1 MANSDFLPSV
11 ELTLNDLGLRIAPPP
26 AGPKLTL
33 LGITSNT
40 TLPIREPMT
49 VSSAEKAMNAL
60 YFSGAS
66 GPTFPGELA
75 LAIEEATAAGAPN
88 IEVIIIGTYTGNPLL
103 QYICPTGTGLRY
115 NDLSGAYEVLKN
127 RDIDVVVPVGAY
139 IDDIKT
145 GLTANTN
152 YGVQLANFLYQST
165 KSQNSA
171 VGVIAT
177 SPVVYWAIQRYT
189 GLCLDITGG
198 AASRDPSLF
207 AEMTGLANVDA
218 SGSIRNVF
226 FSTPSTALTNEW
238 LAYHSYYQT
247 GLTPASVLSGYFK
260 TSVFSGVY
268 YNTAY
273 ISYLHGSYDLS
284 FNRFENAATSSQL
297 AGDYFTYWQA
307 RGSDGAF
314 ATDGRG
320 VKVDAGAYVSVF
332 CSPVKTAT
340 TQTSTLSTVLGAS
353 ISNSYHTTAG
363 AAAYGGAILSLA
375 PQSSTTNKPIGG
387 LIPLKTISAAQANIL
402 TGLRLV
408 TMYTRSK
415 GFVVASGVT
424 GAYNV
429 NQYLRSDFVRLTTVR
444 IVHTVVDLI
453 RAIGDKFLGEPNNAP
468 QMNALN
474 AEIDQVLLSMKSA
487 QALNGYDFVVSST
500 PEQRVLGQA
509 DVSLTLVPAFEITKI
524 NLTVSL
530 ADSI

>member
-1 MANSDFLPSV
+1 MANNDFLPTT

-40 TLPIREPMT
+40 SIPVREPMT

-66 GPTFPGELA
+66 GPTFPGELS
-75 LAIEEATAAGAPN
+75 LAIEEATIAGAPN
-88 IEVIIIGTYTGNPLL
+88 IEVIVIGTYTGNPLL
-103 QYICPTGTGLRY
+103 HYVCPTGTGLRY

-152 YGVQLANFLYQST
+152 YGVQLANFLYQAT

-177 SPVVYWAIQRYT
+177 SPIVYWALQRAT

-198 AASRDPSLF
+198 ASSRDASLF
-207 AEMTGLANVDA
+207 TEITGFAQTDM
-218 SGSIRNVF
+218 SGSIKNVLF
-226 FSTPSTALTNEW
+226 GAPSTTLTNEW

-247 GLTPASVLSGYFK
+247 GGTPAATLSGYFK
-260 TSVFSGVY
+260 SSVFSGTY

-273 ISYLHGSYDLS
+273 ISYLHGSYDIS
-284 FNRFENAATSSQL
+284 FNRFDNAATSSQL
-297 AGDYFTYWQA
+297 ASDYFTYWQA
-307 RGSDGAF
+307 RNTDGTS

-332 CSPVKTAT
+332 CAPVKVST
-340 TQTSTLSTVLGAS
+340 TQTPTLANVLGAS
-353 ISNSYHTTAG
+353 ISSAYHTTAG
-363 AAAYGGAILSLA
+363 AASYGGTILKLA
-375 PQSSTTNKPIGG
+375 PQSATTNKFIEG
-387 LIPLKTISAAQANIL
+387 LIPLKTISAFQANIL

-408 TMYTRSK
+408 TMYTRTK

-429 NQYLRSDFVRLTTVR
+429 NPYVRSDFVRLSTVR
-444 IVHTVVDLI
+444 IVQTVVDLI

-487 QALNGYDFVVSST
+487 GALNGYDFVVSST

-509 DVSLTLVPAFEITKI
+509 DVNVTLVPAFEITKI